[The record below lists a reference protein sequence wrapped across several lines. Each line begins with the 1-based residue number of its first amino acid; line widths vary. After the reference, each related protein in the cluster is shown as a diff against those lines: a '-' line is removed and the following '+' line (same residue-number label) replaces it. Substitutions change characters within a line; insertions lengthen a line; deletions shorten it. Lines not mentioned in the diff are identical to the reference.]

1 MITYLGFE
9 DMQAVLGL
17 ASQVES
23 LFGPMVGV
31 ADFEK
36 GLEDCLKTGR
46 VLGCKVQND
55 VCGAA
60 IVDRD
65 GNELCWFV
73 VDSGKRGLGIGARML
88 EKVIVELD
96 PGREMTVQTFAPGVP
111 EGEAARR
118 LYMKYGFADRED
130 GGLNPAGIRTVI
142 MVREKK

>member
-1 MITYLGFE
+1 
-9 DMQAVLGL
+9 
-17 ASQVES
+17 
-23 LFGPMVGV
+23 
-31 ADFEK
+31 
-36 GLEDCLKTGR
+36 
-46 VLGCKVQND
+46 
-55 VCGAA
+55 
-60 IVDRD
+60 
-65 GNELCWFV
+65 
-73 VDSGKRGLGIGARML
+73 ML

>member
-1 MITYLGFE
+1 
-9 DMQAVLGL
+9 MQAVLGL

-88 EKVIVELD
+88 EKVIVELE